1 MSVEE
6 SITDTERKTGKYTIG
21 TDPELFLKE
30 EESGKFKSS
39 IPFLSGT
46 KDDPDVLECGSGLQ
60 RDNVAL
66 EFATPPKDNETDFV
80 RSIQDAFTNIVK
92 KIPEGHEMVAVPSAN
107 FDEDQLDHPEA
118 KRFGCSPDY
127 DAYIPAQNPP
137 AHCDDPTFRS
147 CGAHIHAGYVEGS
160 GNDFL
165 LDPWGKINT
174 ILTMD
179 AVHGIISVV
188 LDNSKEALERRKL
201 YGKAGCHRPTDYG
214 VEYRSLSNFWIKSP
228 ELVMLMY
235 RLTDDALR
243 LMRENKSEDLID
255 SIGRENMQRI
265 INEGIIDEAIDVLD
279 GKIRPALSA
288 ESIEMLDMCLEKCE
302 SYEFKKE
309 WKLEAQ

>member
-1 MSVEE
+1 MN
-6 SITDTERKTGKYTIG
+6 KKNFTIG

-30 EESGKFKSS
+30 KETGKYKSA
-39 IPFLSGT
+39 IPFLEGT
-46 KDDPDVLECGSGLQ
+46 KENPDVMECGSGLQ

-66 EFATPPKDNETDFV
+66 EFATPPKDSETDFV
-80 RSIQDAFTNIVK
+80 KSIQDAFMNIVK
-92 KIPEGHEMVAVPSAN
+92 KIPDGHEMVVTPSAN

-137 AHCDDPTFRS
+137 AQCEDKTFRS

-179 AVHGIISVV
+179 AVHGMISVV
-188 LDNSKEALERRKL
+188 LDNSKEAIERRKL
-201 YGKAGCHRPTDYG
+201 YGKAGSHRPTDYG
-214 VEYRSLSNFWIKSP
+214 VEYRSLSNFWMKSP

-235 RLTDDALR
+235 RLTDDVLK
-243 LMRENKSEDLID
+243 LMREDRSDALID
-255 SIGRENMQRI
+255 GIGRENMQNI
-265 INEGIIDEAIDVLD
+265 INNGMVEEAIKVLD
-279 GKIRPALSA
+279 EKVRPVLSA
-288 ESIEMLDMCLEKCE
+288 ESIEMLDLCLEKCDA
-302 SYEFKKE
+302 YEFKTE
-309 WKLEAQ
+309 WKLEVGG